1 MKKEKRDLVMVFG
14 MIFFLLL
21 RRDEIKKRKWEG
33 KKVHGKTYRKTCG
46 K

>member
-1 MKKEKRDLVMVFG
+1 MVFG

-33 KKVHGKTYRKTCG
+33 KKCMEKPIEKPVGSSK
-46 K
+46 